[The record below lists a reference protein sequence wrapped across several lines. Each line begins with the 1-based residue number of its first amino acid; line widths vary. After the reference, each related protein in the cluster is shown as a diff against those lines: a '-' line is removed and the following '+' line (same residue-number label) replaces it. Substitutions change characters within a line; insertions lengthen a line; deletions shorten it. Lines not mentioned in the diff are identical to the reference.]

1 MNVRHGETHCFHVK
15 ILALFEHIKDVSWDR
30 LPSSYRNLP
39 LFNLDA
45 EIIPM
50 LQVQENELRIAN
62 NVRKPEVS
70 TEGAEKSVLLQ
81 ISEKVYPKKRRAS
94 ACREILNKIKS
105 PTFFAYDG
113 EASEKLEEQLLDI
126 KESFGKSAPTDS
138 GLILGPVKT
147 VTRNIYK
154 DKRPLRKQKQ
164 SNLTGRVGMAAEK
177 QRLLRTINVQP
188 KTEETLKISEEV
200 APLAE
205 VLLFDEHGRF

>member
-1 MNVRHGETHCFHVK
+1 M
-15 ILALFEHIKDVSWDR
+15 LALFEHIEDISLDR
-30 LPSSYRNLP
+30 LRSSYRNSP
-39 LFNLDA
+39 FFNLDA
-45 EIIPM
+45 EIIPT
-50 LQVQENELRIAN
+50 LQVQQNELQIAN
-62 NVRKPEVS
+62 NGLKPEVS
-70 TEGAEKSVLLQ
+70 TEGAEKPILLE
-81 ISEKVYPKKRRAS
+81 ISKKVYPKKSRAS
-94 ACREILNKIKS
+94 ACRKILNEIKS
-105 PTFFAYDG
+105 ITFVAYDG

-147 VTRNIYK
+147 VTKNIYK

-205 VLLFDEHGRF
+205 VLFFDEHGRF